1 MCPVGNGLLACVA
14 LYCYLFSSALKMEV
28 GDYPERLGPTIKLQ
42 GVISP
47 EDSNL
52 ICIAITVRT

>member
-1 MCPVGNGLLACVA
+1 MATVCVA

-28 GDYPERLGPTIKLQ
+28 GEYPETLGPTTKLQ
-42 GVISP
+42 GVTSP

-52 ICIAITVRT
+52 MCIVITVRT